1 MDHLRVVVID
11 FDENFFEKEYF
22 GYFSLRKK
30 KDDKLL

>member
-22 GYFSLRKK
+22 GYFNYSVKK
-30 KDDKLL
+30 KDDKL